1 MSKGK
6 EKVVEVGDDELGF
19 LPSLPADFAFD
30 PGIPLEPIRSSVG
43 TSARRMSPQTT
54 SSSDSSDEEG
64 SSGSEN
70 TLSEGQGDDSSEA
83 SPSGASRPEERGT
96 VGGRA
101 LSRDYAIDYMSCTT
115 TFDELNDLRLRYSIP
130 GEIPLRIPG
139 KKDTPSR
146 PPRGYV
152 TLYLESFKY
161 GLRCPLQ
168 PYFARILN
176 GLNLAPGQLNP
187 NGWRVLSGLFILWD
201 RCCQGE
207 PTVDEVKHLYQLK
220 SSPKDAG
227 WYYFQSGTKSR
238 KPITDLPTGG
248 GGTWKRKFFFAGGP
262 WGQVAQ
268 IDGKDCRVPPRFTVP
283 VSWGVHFPLRPGLL
297 KRVEAVLANSCSSR
311 ELLSTYNFL
320 ESRLI
325 LPGHKMEDA
334 VIGALTRKR
343 SRPPTTDR
351 DQDKDAPAAKR
362 KNIVQQVP
370 PLQAL
375 PLASARVGESSRAA
389 TDPASSSPPVVPRSR
404 LPDSRPEHLVPYLN
418 ELSKLVSK
426 KDLEG
431 FDGCTLGE
439 LVGAMQY
446 SAFHLS
452 CMATYYKAKV
462 GRYDRKMKEDIQSAT
477 TRADVAEKKAGELN
491 VENLKLIEQESL
503 AQAKAITLEE
513 ELTKVKEDL
522 QGQRAMY
529 EAQLESLRDSHRAHV
544 ENLEREADNQYD
556 QGLRHSY
563 RCIMAVL
570 GKQHP
575 DLKMDDLAA
584 GVAQHMDE
592 EAAKEDAEGLEPIV
606 IEEGN
611 SPPRAVPADVGEAS
625 TPPDAT
631 GDTPPAPEEVQP
643 TDAARLTD
651 PPSF

>member
-70 TLSEGQGDDSSEA
+70 TLSEGQGDDSGEA

-130 GEIPLRIPG
+130 GEIPLKIPG

-187 NGWRVLSGLFILWD
+187 NGWRVLS
-201 RCCQGE
+201 
-207 PTVDEVKHLYQLK
+207 
-220 SSPKDAG
+220 
-227 WYYFQSGTKSR
+227 
-238 KPITDLPTGG
+238 
-248 GGTWKRKFFFAGGP
+248 
-262 WGQVAQ
+262 
-268 IDGKDCRVPPRFTVP
+268 
-283 VSWGVHFPLRPGLL
+283 VSWGVHFPLRPGQL

-375 PLASARVGESSRAA
+375 PPASAKVGESSRAA

-446 SAFHLS
+446 SAFHLG

-529 EAQLESLRDSHRAHV
+529 EAQLESLRDSHRAHI
-544 ENLEREADNQYD
+544 ENLERE
-556 QGLRHSY
+556 
-563 RCIMAVL
+563 
-570 GKQHP
+570 
-575 DLKMDDLAA
+575 MDDLAA

-592 EAAKEDAEGLEPIV
+592 EAAKEDAEGVEPIV
-606 IEEGN
+606 IEEGD

-625 TPPDAT
+625 APLDAT

-643 TDAARLTD
+643 TDAAGLTD
-651 PPSF
+651 PRPS

>member
-187 NGWRVLSGLFILWD
+187 NGWRVLS
-201 RCCQGE
+201 
-207 PTVDEVKHLYQLK
+207 
-220 SSPKDAG
+220 
-227 WYYFQSGTKSR
+227 
-238 KPITDLPTGG
+238 
-248 GGTWKRKFFFAGGP
+248 
-262 WGQVAQ
+262 
-268 IDGKDCRVPPRFTVP
+268 

-375 PLASARVGESSRAA
+375 PPASAKVGESSRAA

-462 GRYDRKMKEDIQSAT
+462 GRYNRKMKEDIQSAT

>member
-6 EKVVEVGDDELGF
+6 KKVIEVDNDELDF
-19 LPSLPADFAFD
+19 LPSLLTDPAFD

-43 TSARRMSPQTT
+43 TSAMRISPQTT
-54 SSSDSSDEEG
+54 SSSGNSDEEG
-64 SSGSEN
+64 SSSSEN
-70 TLSEGQGDDSSEA
+70 TLSEGRGDDFGEV
-83 SPSGASRPEERGT
+83 SPSGASLSEGHST
-96 VGGRA
+96 VRGRA
-101 LSRDYAIDYMSCTT
+101 LSRDYAIDYMTCTT
-115 TFDELNDLRLRYSIP
+115 TFDELADLRLRYSIH
-130 GEIPLRIPG
+130 GDILLKIPG

-146 PPRGYV
+146 PPRGH
-152 TLYLESFKY
+152 

-168 PYFARILN
+168 LYFARILN

-201 RCCQGE
+201 RCCQSE

-227 WYYFQSGTKSR
+227 WYYFQSSTKTR

-248 GGTWKRKFFFAGGP
+248 GGNWKKKFFFAGGP

-268 IDGKDCRVPPRFTVP
+268 VDGKDFRVPPRFVVP
-283 VSWGVHFPLRPGLL
+283 GSWGVHFPLQPDQL
-297 KRVEAVLANSCSSR
+297 KPVEAVLANSCPSR
-311 ELLSTYNFL
+311 ELITVYNLL
-320 ESRLI
+320 ESRSI
-325 LPGHKMEDA
+325 LPGHKMKDS
-334 VIGALTRKR
+334 VIGALKRKR
-343 SRPPTTDR
+343 SRPQTTKR
-351 DQDKDAPAAKR
+351 DQNKEAPTVKR
-362 KNIVQQVP
+362 ANIVQQVSPLKTLP
-370 PLQAL
+370 PA
-375 PLASARVGESSRAA
+375 PTKVRETSGAA
-389 TDPASSSPPVVPRSR
+389 TDPASPSPPVGPRSR
-404 LPDSRPEHLVPYLN
+404 LPDSRAEHLVPYLS

-426 KDLEG
+426 KDLED

-452 CMATYYKAKV
+452 CMTTYYKAKV
-462 GRYDRKMKEDIQSAT
+462 GRYDRKMKEDIQSAM
-477 TRADVAEKKAGELN
+477 TRADCSEKKARELN
-491 VENLKLIEQESL
+491 
-503 AQAKAITLEE
+503 

-522 QGQRAMY
+522 QKQKVMY
-529 EAQLESLRDSHRAHV
+529 EAQLESLRDSHRAQV

-575 DLKMDDLAA
+575 DLKMDDFAA

-592 EAAKEDAEGLEPIV
+592 EAAKEDAEGVEPIV
-606 IEEGN
+606 IEEEN

-625 TPPDAT
+625 TPSDVT
-631 GDTPPAPEEVQP
+631 GDTPC
-643 TDAARLTD
+643 T
-651 PPSF
+651 

>member
-6 EKVVEVGDDELGF
+6 EKVVEIDDDELGF
-19 LPSLPADFAFD
+19 LPNLLTDPAFD

-54 SSSDSSDEEG
+54 STSGSNGEEG
-64 SSGSEN
+64 SSGSED
-70 TLSEGQGDDSSEA
+70 TLSENGEGDSGEV
-83 SPSGASRPEERGT
+83 SPSGTSRPEERGT
-96 VGGRA
+96 IRGRA

-130 GEIPLRIPG
+130 GEILLKIPG
-139 KKDTPSR
+139 KNNTPSR

-152 TLYLESFKY
+152 TLFLESFKH

-201 RCCQGE
+201 RCCQSE

-227 WYYFQSGTKSR
+227 CTKTR

-248 GGTWKRKFFFAGGP
+248 GGSWKKKFFFAGGP

-268 IDGKDCRVPPRFTVP
+268 VDGNDFRVPPRFVVP
-283 VSWGVHFPLRPGLL
+283 GSWGVHFPLKPDQL
-297 KRVEAVLANSCSSR
+297 KRVEAVLANSCPSR
-311 ELLSTYNFL
+311 ELITLYNLL
-320 ESRLI
+320 ESRLV
-325 LPGHKMEDA
+325 LPGHKMEDV
-334 VIGALTRKR
+334 VIEALTRKR
-343 SRPPTTDR
+343 SRPQTTKR
-351 DQDKDAPAAKR
+351 DQNKDAPTAKR
-362 KNIVQQVP
+362 ANIVQQVSPLKTLP
-370 PLQAL
+370 PA
-375 PLASARVGESSRAA
+375 PAKVGETSGAA
-389 TDPASSSPPVVPRSR
+389 TDPASSSPHVGPRSR
-404 LPDSRPEHLVPYLN
+404 LPDSRAEHLVPYLN

-426 KDLEG
+426 KDLED
-431 FDGCTLGE
+431 FDGCTLAG
-439 LVGAMQY
+439 GGHA

-452 CMATYYKAKV
+452 CMTTYYKAKV

-491 VENLKLIEQESL
+491 
-503 AQAKAITLEE
+503 
-513 ELTKVKEDL
+513 ELTKVQEDL
-522 QGQRAMY
+522 KRQKAMY

-570 GKQHP
+570 GKQHH

-592 EAAKEDAEGLEPIV
+592 EAAKEDAEGVEPIV
-606 IEEGN
+606 IEEGD

-631 GDTPPAPEEVQP
+631 GDTPLHLRRSSQP
-643 TDAARLTD
+643 MLLGLLIRHLLEHI
-651 PPSF
+651 SCVVMNNFVGY

>member
-1 MSKGK
+1 MQLS
-6 EKVVEVGDDELGF
+6 
-19 LPSLPADFAFD
+19 SLS
-30 PGIPLEPIRSSVG
+30 L
-43 TSARRMSPQTT
+43 
-54 SSSDSSDEEG
+54 SD
-64 SSGSEN
+64 
-70 TLSEGQGDDSSEA
+70 
-83 SPSGASRPEERGT
+83 
-96 VGGRA
+96 
-101 LSRDYAIDYMSCTT
+101 
-115 TFDELNDLRLRYSIP
+115 
-130 GEIPLRIPG
+130 
-139 KKDTPSR
+139 
-146 PPRGYV
+146 
-152 TLYLESFKY
+152 
-161 GLRCPLQ
+161 
-168 PYFARILN
+168 
-176 GLNLAPGQLNP
+176 
-187 NGWRVLSGLFILWD
+187 
-201 RCCQGE
+201 
-207 PTVDEVKHLYQLK
+207 
-220 SSPKDAG
+220 
-227 WYYFQSGTKSR
+227 
-238 KPITDLPTGG
+238 
-248 GGTWKRKFFFAGGP
+248 
-262 WGQVAQ
+262 
-268 IDGKDCRVPPRFTVP
+268 RVPAS

-375 PLASARVGESSRAA
+375 PPASAKVGESSRAA